1 MTIDILCKVVDNYGD
16 IGLVYR
22 LARAFRDLDPG
33 LGIRIIVDRLE
44 AFRDLAPGL
53 QLEPRPGQGSGP
65 LSFKGF
71 TIIPWDEAWRGM
83 WEERPR
89 FVVECFACGRP
100 EWFDELLYDPE
111 DEGLRRVVNLEFL
124 SAEDYARDFHLMPS
138 ATRSDRVRKTLF
150 MPGFCPGTGGLII
163 DKTFQKAREAFLDP
177 ELRPEARKEALVL
190 GGLAWE
196 EAYAGLFWV
205 SVFTYERDYTRLVSD
220 LAAWDRPI
228 LALVAPGRSAGP
240 FLAAWEAAGRP
251 FPALALPF
259 LPQEAWDRVLLASD
273 LAIVRGEES
282 LARAVLSG
290 RPFLWHAYVQDQKHQ
305 LVKVEALLDR
315 MAPFFPAQAFS
326 GLRALFLA
334 FNDRE
339 ADGPGQGGE
348 EEILPVLEDLGEL
361 EPGFQ
366 SFSDSVMELGDLA
379 SHLLTFLSDFG

>member
-22 LARAFRDLDPG
+22 LARAFRDLDPEI
-33 LGIRIIVDRLE
+33 GIRILVDKLE

-53 QLEPRPGQGSGP
+53 ELDSRQGPGAGP
-65 LSFKGF
+65 LSFRGL
-71 TIIPWDEAWRGM
+71 TIIPWDEAWEGL
-83 WEERPR
+83 WVERPR

-100 EWFDELLYDPE
+100 EWFDALLYDPG
-111 DEGLRRVVNLEFL
+111 DEGLRRVVNLEYL

-138 ATRSDRVRKTLF
+138 ATRSALVKKTLF

-163 DKTFQKAREAFLDP
+163 DKTFQKARETFLDP
-177 ELRPEARKEALVL
+177 GQRPGARKEALVL
-190 GGLAWE
+190 AGLAWE
-196 EAYAGLFWV
+196 ETYADLFWV
-205 SVFTYERDYTRLVSD
+205 SVFTYERDYARLVSD
-220 LAAWDRPI
+220 LAAWGRPI

-240 FLAAWEAAGRP
+240 FLAAWESSGRP

-290 RPFLWHAYVQDQKHQ
+290 RPFLWHAYVQDKKHQ
-305 LVKVEALLDR
+305 LVKVGALLDR
-315 MAPFFPAQAFS
+315 MAPFFPTQAFS
-326 GLRALFLA
+326 GLKGLFLA

-339 ADGPGQGGE
+339 TDGPDQGGQ

-361 EPGFQ
+361 ETGFQ

-379 SHLLTFLSDFG
+379 SHLLTFFRDFG